1 MHSCCRTCSW
11 VAWLPDAWA
20 RSAGDAPQDP
30 AAVHA
35 AAPSGHTSAGHQ
47 RGIFRLMASC
57 DRLPHLLVLKIAAAC
72 CGPICTEGLQEEQ
85 RGLRAILPVF
95 SGLAG
100 Q

>member
-1 MHSCCRTCSW
+1 MRSCCRTCSW

-57 DRLPHLLVLKIAAAC
+57 DRLNHVYGLGTPSA
-72 CGPICTEGLQEEQ
+72 GPEDSSSL
-85 RGLRAILPVF
+85 LRAYLH
-95 SGLAG
+95 
-100 Q
+100 